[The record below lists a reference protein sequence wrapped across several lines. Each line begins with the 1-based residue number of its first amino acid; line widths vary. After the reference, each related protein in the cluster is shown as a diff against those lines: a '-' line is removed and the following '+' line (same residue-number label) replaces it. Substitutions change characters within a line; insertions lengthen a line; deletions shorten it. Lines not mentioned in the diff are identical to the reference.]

1 MGASTSRDSTD
12 ETDEGL
18 GNVQYTVTEDSSS
31 IATGQHQP
39 PPPNSN
45 AGPSILRNKYSNK
58 AVNGQAGGEKF
69 EESKEVRHLLGYLRD
84 VADHSSDLPKTQRDD
99 PDLGRIVSTITAEEY
114 NAKAAAFVPADVR
127 VIGGVFMRYPKV
139 WNLPTSDEF
148 VLSDGAQEPGMS
160 YGGACCNALLKV
172 LYEGTTSN
180 LALKYSKSSDFN
192 DPNKFINPDDLFD
205 DDDDDDGDIEGGTD
219 EYNGL
224 AASKSFGQS
233 SLVNTFT
240 SISALSW
247 AEVLQGMKCVMADM
261 EFVQVCI
268 LLL

>member
-1 MGASTSRDSTD
+1 MGASTSRDSAD
-12 ETDEGL
+12 ETEEEL
-18 GNVQYTVTEDSSS
+18 SNVQHTVTEDSSS

-45 AGPSILRNKYSNK
+45 AGPSILRNKYSKK
-58 AVNGQAGGEKF
+58 AMNGRAEGEKF
-69 EESKEVRHLLGYLRD
+69 EESAEVRHLLGYLRN
-84 VADHSSDLPKTQRDD
+84 VADHSSALPKTQRDD

-172 LYEGTTSN
+172 LYESATSN
-180 LALKYSKSSDFN
+180 LALKYSKSSEFN

-205 DDDDDDGDIEGGTD
+205 DDDDDGDMEGGTD

-224 AASKSFGQS
+224 VTPKSFDQS
-233 SLVNTFT
+233 ALVNTFT

-247 AEVLQGMKCVMADM
+247 AEVLQSMKCVMADM
-261 EFVQVCI
+261 EFVQVCM
-268 LLL
+268 LFL